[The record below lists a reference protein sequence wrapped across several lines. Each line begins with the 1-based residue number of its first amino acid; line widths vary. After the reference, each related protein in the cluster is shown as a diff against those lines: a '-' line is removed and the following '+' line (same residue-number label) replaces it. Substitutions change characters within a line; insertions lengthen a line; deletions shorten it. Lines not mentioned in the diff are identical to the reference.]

1 MAYLVTS
8 AILLVMAAPMSGS
21 GLAFWLLCGSQ
32 LVLLAGQILRRQ
44 VTGVGAFVF
53 LSFLFFSVRPL
64 YLWYENDY
72 RLFTR
77 LFVLRVEFQDIT
89 SAMWWGS
96 AALWCFCLGALL
108 AQGGHRNFFHRRRVK
123 HKAFLV
129 RPAISRAMI
138 GLLLAVQCA
147 TLPFLWVLA
156 NSKSSLYGSSFGAY
170 LYDMP
175 MVLQSVHVFTLVV
188 LAEVFLRRKS
198 AQNVILLS
206 ISVVLFLSFTWLMR
220 DVTNFRSFYLTG
232 VMVGGIAVLQRLK
245 PRVGYAWL
253 ILPIVLLQPAFRH
266 LGENRQLDNEELLTS
281 ELVGEVLPSEN
292 IVQSYWSFYRYD
304 GDMNIFDTFVAAK
317 ATEPAFKPYVWSWFY
332 VPLHLIPRVLWEGK
346 PKQGITM
353 DMSFTRGAPYS
364 PGIAGFFLR
373 DGGLLWMLLSM
384 GLLGYLVSFAD
395 WWVLTMPRGY
405 LQCCLIAILVV
416 NGMYLSRFFL
426 WQYFYQ
432 ILYAA
437 IPCFALTWFASRNT
451 RITVRHQHTSQPR
464 PLSSKFDGVEKRVHL
479 S

>member
-1 MAYLVTS
+1 
-8 AILLVMAAPMSGS
+8 MSGS

-32 LVLLAGQILRRQ
+32 LVLLVGQILRRQ

-53 LSFLFFSVRPL
+53 LSFLFFSMRPL
-64 YLWYENDY
+64 YLWVENDY
-72 RLFTR
+72 RLLTR
-77 LFVLRVEFQDIT
+77 LFILRVEFEDIT

-108 AQGGHRNFFHRRRVK
+108 AQRFHANFFYGRRVK
-123 HKAFLV
+123 HQALLV
-129 RPAISRAMI
+129 RPSISRAMI
-138 GLLLAVQCA
+138 GLLLALQCA

-156 NSKSSLYGSSFGAY
+156 NSRGSLYGSAFGAY

-175 MVLQSVHVFTLVV
+175 MVLQSVHVFALVV
-188 LAEVFLRRKS
+188 LVEVFLRHKS
-198 AQNVILLS
+198 AQNVILFS
-206 ISVVLFLSFTWLMR
+206 MSVVLFLSFTWLMR

-232 VMVGGIAVLQRLK
+232 VMIGGIAILQRLK

-253 ILPIVLLQPAFRH
+253 ILPIILLQPGFRH
-266 LGENRQLDNEELLTS
+266 LGENRQLDNEELLAGD
-281 ELVGEVLPSEN
+281 LVGEVLPSEN
-292 IVQSYWSFYRYD
+292 IVQAYWNFYRHN

-317 ATEPAFKPYVWSWFY
+317 VTEPAFKPYAWTWLY
-332 VPLHLIPRVLWEGK
+332 VPLHLIPRALWEGK

-353 DMSFTRGAPYS
+353 DMSFARGAPYS
-364 PGIAGFFLR
+364 PGIAGFFLL
-373 DGGLLWMLLSM
+373 DGGLLWMLCNM
-384 GLLGYLVSFAD
+384 ALLGYLVSYAD

-432 ILYAA
+432 MLYAI
-437 IPCFALTWFASRNT
+437 IPAVALAWWFGRNARRGAASVRNQRRT
-451 RITVRHQHTSQPR
+451 MGAARA
-464 PLSSKFDGVEKRVHL
+464 
-479 S
+479 